1 MSTLKQKR
9 NRISIAVTNNVEYK
23 IRQLEKVLG
32 VTKFDKKW
40 NDIKNESKK
49 LALGLI

>member
-1 MSTLKQKR
+1 MNTLKQKR
-9 NRISIAVTNNVEYK
+9 NRITIAVTKNVEYK
-23 IRQLEKVLG
+23 IQQLEKVLG

-49 LALGLI
+49 LALGLG